1 MATKPKTHAGKSNLP
16 KDLEALMHKALAALE
31 ANKPEESA
39 AAFDEL
45 VEKSAAT
52 GNVGLE
58 RVARG
63 YSAAAHARVK
73 KATKA
78 HPDPLMELSL
88 LLNEGESE
96 AALEKAEKATKA
108 HGDQAAMHYL
118 KATAMAQM
126 GRYEESAEA
135 LRKAMAL
142 NPDYGWTFRLEPD
155 FSRARVSSHFANFE
169 RMD

>member
-1 MATKPKTHAGKSNLP
+1 MATKPKTTAAKSNLP
-16 KDLEALMHKALAALE
+16 KDLEAAMHKGLAALE
-31 ANKPEESA
+31 AGKAEEA
-39 AAFDEL
+39 AAGFDEL
-45 VEKSAAT
+45 VEKAAA
-52 GNVGLE
+52 GGSVGLE

-63 YSAAAHARVK
+63 YAAAAHARVK
-73 KATKA
+73 KTSKGHA
-78 HPDPLMELSL
+78 DPLMELSQ

-108 HGDQAAMHYL
+108 HADQAAMHYL

-135 LRKAMAL
+135 LRKAISI

-155 FSRARVSSHFANFE
+155 FSRARASSHFVGFE
-169 RMD
+169 RGD

>member
-1 MATKPKTHAGKSNLP
+1 MVTKPKTLAGKSNLP
-16 KDLEALMHKALAALE
+16 KDLEALMHKALAAFE
-31 ANKPEESA
+31 AGKAEESA
-39 AAFDEL
+39 ATFDEL
-45 VEKSAAT
+45 VEKSAAG

-63 YSAAAHARVK
+63 YAAAAHARVK
-73 KATKA
+73 KTSKA

-108 HGDQAAMHYL
+108 HSDQAPMHYL

-135 LRKAMAL
+135 LRKAISL
-142 NPDYGWTFRLEPD
+142 NPDYGWTYRLEPD
-155 FSRARVSSHFANFE
+155 FSRARVSSHFVGFD
-169 RMD
+169 RGD